1 MSKTISL
8 DDLRDLLVQCA
19 GEVTGVDLAGDIID
33 TDFEEIGYDSLALM
47 ETGARLEAVY
57 GVVIPDD
64 DIAELKTPRDLL
76 DRVNQT
82 LVEAS

>member
-8 DDLRDLLVQCA
+8 DDLRRLLVQCA
-19 GEVTGVDLAGDIID
+19 GEATDVDLTGDIID

-47 ETGARLEAVY
+47 ETGARLESVY

-64 DIAELKTPRDLL
+64 DIAELKTPRALL